1 MIVSHS
7 ILEPSRGSG
16 RLDPADEILVDQDA
30 ERVVHGL
37 AGDRADDSADVVA
50 QFVGRRM
57 GVGRHGPH
65 DGQPLGGYLHPVPAQ
80 QLIHPVGRVSH
91 IGNPTTNSGM
101 SQILDRSRTIA
112 RWGAMHGSPAL
123 RIVTAMTANVLVVED
138 DQLIASSLARVLRS
152 RGYEVDVAATVEASV
167 RSITDHPPDLVL
179 LDLGLPDG
187 DGHEVC
193 DLLVRRHPHIPVIV
207 VTARGDE
214 VSIVDGLEIGAVDY
228 IVKPFRLAELL
239 ARVQTHMRFARVH
252 VAGPDGVLAVGELSI
267 DLASRRVK
275 LGESEI
281 ALRPKEFD
289 VLVRL
294 ARDAGTVVTRERLID
309 EVWDEHWWGSTKT
322 LDVHINALRRKLGEQ
337 PGGPSRIVT
346 VRGVGYRLDGAPHR
360 VLTAGTVGSEHRV

>member
-1 MIVSHS
+1 M
-7 ILEPSRGSG
+7 
-16 RLDPADEILVDQDA
+16 A
-30 ERVVHGL
+30 
-37 AGDRADDSADVVA
+37 
-50 QFVGRRM
+50 
-57 GVGRHGPH
+57 
-65 DGQPLGGYLHPVPAQ
+65 
-80 QLIHPVGRVSH
+80 
-91 IGNPTTNSGM
+91 
-101 SQILDRSRTIA
+101 
-112 RWGAMHGSPAL
+112 
-123 RIVTAMTANVLVVED
+123 RIVTAMAANVLVVED

-152 RGYEVDVAATVEASV
+152 RGYEVEVAATVGASV
-167 RSITDHPPDLVL
+167 RSITDRPPDIVL

-187 DGHEVC
+187 DGSEVC

-252 VAGPDGVLAVGELSI
+252 VTQADGDLAVGELSI

-275 LGESEI
+275 LGEREI

-294 ARDAGTVVTRERLID
+294 ARDAGSVVTRERLID

-346 VRGVGYRLDGAPHR
+346 VRGVGYRLETAPHR
-360 VLTAGTVGSEHRV
+360 ALTANTAARAGSAAGTGAGSGGPEHRG

>member
-1 MIVSHS
+1 
-7 ILEPSRGSG
+7 
-16 RLDPADEILVDQDA
+16 
-30 ERVVHGL
+30 
-37 AGDRADDSADVVA
+37 
-50 QFVGRRM
+50 
-57 GVGRHGPH
+57 
-65 DGQPLGGYLHPVPAQ
+65 
-80 QLIHPVGRVSH
+80 
-91 IGNPTTNSGM
+91 
-101 SQILDRSRTIA
+101 
-112 RWGAMHGSPAL
+112 
-123 RIVTAMTANVLVVED
+123 MTANVLVVED

-152 RGYEVDVAATVEASV
+152 RGYDVDVAATVEASV
-167 RSITDHPPDLVL
+167 RAITDRPPDLVL

-239 ARVQTHMRFARVH
+239 ARVQTHMRFARLQ
-252 VAGPDGVLAVGELSI
+252 VAKSDGDLVVGDLSL
-267 DLASRRVK
+267 DLAARRVT
-275 LGESEI
+275 LGEREI

-294 ARDAGTVVTRERLID
+294 ARDAGSVVTRESLID

-346 VRGVGYRLDGAPHR
+346 VRGVGYRLETAPHR
-360 VLTAGTVGSEHRV
+360 VLGARTVGSEHRR